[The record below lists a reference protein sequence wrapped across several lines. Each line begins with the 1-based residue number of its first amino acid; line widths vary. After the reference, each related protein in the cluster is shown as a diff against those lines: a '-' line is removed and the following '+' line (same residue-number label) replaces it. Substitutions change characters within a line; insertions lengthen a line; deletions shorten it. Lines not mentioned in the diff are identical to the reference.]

1 MREGT
6 VMKTESPFKAQ
17 SPYLAAER
25 TRRARMIDAVTKG
38 AIYISIPL
46 NLVTIPMVILAYS
59 PRMVIV
65 AVLCLAI
72 FPACL
77 LTRFLLKRGYTDL
90 AGWYFIIWFLIV
102 LFLNT
107 QLIEGLNPLLVPGF
121 FLIIIAANLFLPS
134 PYPYAVAGAASG
146 LYSLE
151 QLVRTRGFAAAQMN
165 ALTGEIFL
173 SCITVLA
180 FIFVAFL
187 NQLITGDLRRALD
200 DATHDL
206 QEANRRLA
214 QASEMKSQFTARTS
228 HELRTPLSSIIAF
241 TDLALRES
249 YGPLAPK
256 LRDALTY
263 VFNSSRHLKDI
274 INDLLDLSK
283 IEAGQLQMVDEAVS
297 LPKLVEAVA
306 GVAAPMAAE
315 KGLKWSIAVSP
326 DMPHEFRGDKSRLEQ
341 ILLNLTGNA
350 LKFTEKGSVA
360 LNIDRVGNDR
370 WRAEVRDTGIGIP
383 EDQLE
388 AIFEAYRQLNGTASP
403 SKVKGTGL
411 GLAITRHLVRLM
423 GGTIRVD
430 STLGKGSTFTVELPL
445 LPVTASV

>member
-1 MREGT
+1 
-6 VMKTESPFKAQ
+6 MKTENPFKAQ

-25 TRRARMIDAVTKG
+25 ARRARMIAAV
-38 AIYISIPL
+38 ARMAMIISVPSNVVVL
-46 NLVTIPMVILAYS
+46 AMLFLAFSPQMVILT
-59 PRMVIV
+59 
-65 AVLCLAI
+65 VLCLAI

-77 LTRFLLKRGYTDL
+77 LTLYLVKRSAIDL
-90 AGWYFIIWFLIV
+90 AGWYFIIWFMAV
-102 LFLNT
+102 VFLNT
-107 QLIEGLNPLLVPGF
+107 LLIQGLNPLLVPGY
-121 FLIIIAANLFLPS
+121 FLLIIAANLFLPNPQS
-134 PYPYAVAGAASG
+134 YFVAGAASV
-146 LYSLE
+146 LY
-151 QLVRTRGFAAAQMN
+151 LVAELMRARGVAAAAPMDP
-165 ALTGEIFL
+165 ATGEVFL
-173 SCITVLA
+173 ASIVVLA

-206 QEANRRLA
+206 QEVNRRLA

-241 TDLALRES
+241 TDLALRDS

-283 IEAGQLQMVDEAVS
+283 IEAGQLQMADEVVPLA
-297 LPKLVEAVA
+297 KLVEAVV
-306 GVAAPMAAE
+306 GVAVPMATE

-326 DMPHEFRGDKSRLEQ
+326 DMPYEFRGDNSRLEQ
-341 ILLNLTGNA
+341 VLLNLTGNA
-350 LKFTEKGSVA
+350 LKYTEKGSVS
-360 LNIDRVGNDR
+360 LSIDRIANDR
-370 WRAEVRDTGIGIP
+370 WRAEIRDTGVGIP
-383 EDQLE
+383 EDQFE
-388 AIFEAYRQLNGTASP
+388 TIFEAYRQLNGTASS

-423 GGTIRVD
+423 GGTIKVE

-445 LPVTASV
+445 RPAPATA

>member
-1 MREGT
+1 
-6 VMKTESPFKAQ
+6 MKIENPFRAQ
-17 SPYLAAER
+17 SPYLVAEQ
-25 TRRARMIDAVTKG
+25 TRHARMIDAVTRAG
-38 AIYISIPL
+38 MYISIPL
-46 NLVTIPMVILAYS
+46 DLVVIPALILAYS
-59 PRMVIV
+59 PQMAIV
-65 AVLCLAI
+65 TVLCLAI

-77 LTRFLLKRGYTDL
+77 LAQHLVKRGHTDAAAWFSIMCGL
-90 AGWYFIIWFLIV
+90 II

-107 QLIEGLNPLLVPGF
+107 QLVEGLSPFLVPGF
-121 FLIIIAANLFLPS
+121 LLIIIAANLFLPS
-134 PYPYAVAGAASG
+134 PYPYAVATAASG
-146 LYSLE
+146 LYLLE
-151 QLVRTRGFAAAQMN
+151 RLVQTKAYTVAQVN
-165 ALTGEIFL
+165 PITGDVFLTTATI
-173 SCITVLA
+173 LA

-200 DATHDL
+200 DATHNL

-214 QASEMKSQFTARTS
+214 KASEMKSQFTARTS

-241 TDLALRES
+241 TDLALRDS

-283 IEAGQLQMVDEAVS
+283 IEAGQLQMVDEIVS
-297 LPKLVEAVA
+297 LPKLVEAVV
-306 GVAAPMAAE
+306 GIAAPIAAE
-315 KGLKWSIAVSP
+315 KGLRWSIAVTP
-326 DMPHEFRGDKSRLEQ
+326 DMPFEFRGDKSRLEQ

-350 LKFTEKGSVA
+350 LKYTEEGSVS
-360 LNIDRVGNDR
+360 LSIDRTGGDR
-370 WRAEVRDTGIGIP
+370 WRMEVRDTGLGIP
-383 EDQLE
+383 EDQFE
-388 AIFEAYRQLNGTASP
+388 AIFEAYRQLEGTASP

-423 GGTIRVD
+423 DGTIKVE

-445 LPVTASV
+445 KLNGSAA

>member
-1 MREGT
+1 
-6 VMKTESPFKAQ
+6 MKIENPFRAQ
-17 SPYLAAER
+17 SPYLVAER
-25 TRRARMIDAVTKG
+25 TRRARLIDAVAKAGTYV
-38 AIYISIPL
+38 AIPIALAVIPTL
-46 NLVTIPMVILAYS
+46 ILAYS
-59 PRMVIV
+59 PQMAIV
-65 AVLCLAI
+65 TGLCLAI
-72 FPACL
+72 VPCCL
-77 LTRFLLKRGYTDL
+77 LVRHLVKLGHVDAAAWFSIVGGMAVLL
-90 AGWYFIIWFLIV
+90 
-102 LFLNT
+102 LNT
-107 QLIEGLNPLLVPGF
+107 QLMKGLNPLLVPGF
-121 FLIIIAANLFLPS
+121 LVLIIAANLFLPS
-134 PYPYAVAGAASG
+134 PYPYAVATAAAC
-146 LYSLE
+146 LDLLE
-151 QLVRTRGFAAAQMN
+151 RLVRNGSLSAPQVNSSAGDVF
-165 ALTGEIFL
+165 LT
-173 SCITVLA
+173 TATMVA

-187 NQLITGDLRRALD
+187 NQLITGDLHRALD

-206 QEANRRLA
+206 QEANRKLA

-241 TDLALRES
+241 TDLALRDS

-297 LPKLVEAVA
+297 LPKLVEAVV
-306 GVAAPMAAE
+306 GVAAPMAADM
-315 KGLKWSIAVSP
+315 GLKWSIAVSP

-350 LKFTEKGSVA
+350 LKYTEKGSVSVS
-360 LNIDRVGNDR
+360 IDRIGSDR
-370 WRAEVRDTGIGIP
+370 WRAEVRDTGVGIP
-383 EDQLE
+383 EDQFE
-388 AIFEAYRQLNGTASP
+388 SIFVAYRQLNGTASP

-423 GGTIRVD
+423 GGTIHVD

-445 LPVTASV
+445 RTASAPA

>member
-1 MREGT
+1 MRNG
-6 VMKTESPFKAQ
+6 
-17 SPYLAAER
+17 
-25 TRRARMIDAVTKG
+25 
-38 AIYISIPL
+38 
-46 NLVTIPMVILAYS
+46 
-59 PRMVIV
+59 
-65 AVLCLAI
+65 
-72 FPACL
+72 
-77 LTRFLLKRGYTDL
+77 
-90 AGWYFIIWFLIV
+90 
-102 LFLNT
+102 
-107 QLIEGLNPLLVPGF
+107 
-121 FLIIIAANLFLPS
+121 
-134 PYPYAVAGAASG
+134 
-146 LYSLE
+146 SL
-151 QLVRTRGFAAAQMN
+151 AAAQVN
-165 ALTGEIFL
+165 PIAGDVFLT
-173 SCITVLA
+173 TATMVA

-200 DATHDL
+200 DATHNL

-214 QASEMKSQFTARTS
+214 QASDMKSQFTARTS

-241 TDLALRES
+241 TDLALRDS

-283 IEAGQLQMVDEAVS
+283 IEAGQLQMADEVVS
-297 LPKLVEAVA
+297 LPKLVESVV

-350 LKFTEKGSVA
+350 LKYTEKGSVSMS
-360 LNIDRVGNDR
+360 IDRVGSDR
-370 WRAEVRDTGIGIP
+370 WRVEVRDSGVGIP
-383 EDQLE
+383 EDQFE
-388 AIFEAYRQLNGTASP
+388 SIFEAYRQLNGTTSP

-423 GGTIRVD
+423 GGTIRVREHAWQGVD
-430 STLGKGSTFTVELPL
+430 VHGRAAAEGQRLGRVSLHTPDHKPPLTGRLRFRRIGPDRRLRHLSGRPPFPTMPPASPPHPDAAASGSGSIPCSRASRRCRSDRSTAACSPPHQSARPADPRG
-445 LPVTASV
+445 